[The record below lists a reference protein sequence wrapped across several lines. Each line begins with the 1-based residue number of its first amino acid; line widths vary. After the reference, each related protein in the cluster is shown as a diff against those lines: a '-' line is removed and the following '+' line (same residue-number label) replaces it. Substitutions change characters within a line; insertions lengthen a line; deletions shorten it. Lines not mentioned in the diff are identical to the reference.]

1 MIESQYIESDL
12 LTTFKSFQADGS
24 SSVQGQPFGRAND
37 EGQTLETSALKLFTV
52 ADLRYRLSWW
62 YQINLLYS
70 PTDAAPQFL

>member
-1 MIESQYIESDL
+1 MLESQYIESDL
-12 LTTFKSFQADGS
+12 LTTFKSFQADCS

-52 ADLRYRLSWW
+52 ANLRYRLSWW